1 MYWNYR
7 VVVKDGNCSIYE
19 VYYDDNGR
27 IEAFTEE
34 PVGPSGESLEEL
46 RQDLEYF
53 IYPPTTTLTWANR
66 WDHVLARWGVRRV
79 VSGFLGSG

>member
-53 IYPPTTTLTWANR
+53 QLALDQPALDYEALSAEVAKSRPTQ
-66 WDHVLARWGVRRV
+66 
-79 VSGFLGSG
+79 